1 MTDIITNP
9 DRFVRCYCTGVTRA
23 QAIAAITS
31 HHCTTVE
38 ELRAITGACGGCG
51 SCRPELMQLIREMT
65 GLAPADPSAGSSP
78 P

>member
-1 MTDIITNP
+1 MTEITSNP

-38 ELRAITGACGGCG
+38 ELRALTGACGGCG
-51 SCRPELMQLIREMT
+51 SCRPELMQLIRD
-65 GLAPADPSAGSSP
+65 LANPTPVEPGAGSSP